1 MNIAINDI
9 SRSIAAWEEFGSLTG
24 LSIQYTRPGATPTAP
39 SNEDRARAFREAQ
52 PVALGNHFDWPF
64 LHHANENPSAN
75 GSIAADE
82 KPAVPVEEKSAGARR
97 LSLVRVA

>member
-64 LHHANENPSAN
+64 LHPASGNTPAN

-82 KPAVPVEEKSAGARR
+82 KPGVPEEEKRTGARR

>member
-39 SNEDRARAFREAQ
+39 SNAG
-52 PVALGNHFDWPF
+52 PWPR
-64 LHHANENPSAN
+64 SRW
-75 GSIAADE
+75 GT
-82 KPAVPVEEKSAGARR
+82 
-97 LSLVRVA
+97 